1 MECVGA
7 IDQGTQSSR
16 FLLYSKQGKLVC
28 SSQVQLSQSYPSRG
42 WVEQSPKDILESVV
56 EAMKATFKEMQG
68 RNEEVIVQAIGIAN
82 QRETT
87 VVWDLKTGKPLYN
100 AIVWMDGRTKSICD
114 AVMAKHGGRD
124 SFRSVTGLPV
134 STYFSSYKLQWLIE
148 NVPEVGQAAKEG
160 RCMFGTVDTW
170 LIYNLTGG
178 VQGGVHVTDVSNAS
192 RTNLMDIHTLSWSE
206 DVMRIFKAENV
217 ILPKICSNAEVYG
230 HVNIDNVPELAG
242 IPISGCLGDQQA
254 AMLGHRCQQGQ
265 AKNTYGTG
273 CFMLLNTGT
282 TAIDSSHGLVTTVS
296 YKLGPDAPVNYAL
309 EGSIAIAGQGIS
321 WLKDSL
327 EIIRDP
333 SETETLAASVS
344 NSGGVY
350 LVPAFGGLLAPW
362 WEPDAR
368 GVIVG
373 LTLGTT
379 RAHIIR
385 AMLEAICFQTADIL
399 EAMKNDADLGDLSCL
414 FVDGGASRNE
424 LLMQMQSDILQ
435 VKIERPANL
444 ETTSLGAALAA
455 GLGVGMWTYQQVFD
469 DLKDESVRQT
479 FSPRIDAGA
488 AKLMHDQWKVAVQR
502 AMGLATLMPGD

>member
-1 MECVGA
+1 MECIGA

-16 FLLYSKQGKLVC
+16 FLLYNKLGNLIC
-28 SSQVQLSQSYPSRG
+28 SSHVPVPQSYPRRG
-42 WVEQSPKDILESVV
+42 WVEQNAVEVLASVV
-56 EAMKATFKEMQG
+56 EAMHTTLKEMQD
-68 RNEEVIVQAIGIAN
+68 RNQKVAIRAIGIAN

-87 VVWDLKTGKPLYN
+87 VVWDAKTGEPLYN
-100 AIVWMDGRTKSICD
+100 AIVWMDGRTKGICD
-114 AVMAKHGGRD
+114 EVIANYGGRD
-124 SFRSVTGLPV
+124 GFRSVTGLPV

-148 NVPEVGQAAKEG
+148 NVAEVAQAAAQG
-160 RCMFGTVDTW
+160 RCMFGTIDTW

-178 VQGGVHVTDVSNAS
+178 CQGGVHVTDVTNAS
-192 RTNLMDIHTLSWSE
+192 RTNLMNIHTLSWSK
-206 DVMRIFKAENV
+206 DIMRIFKAENV

-230 HVNIDNVPELAG
+230 HVNMKSIPELAG
-242 IPISGCLGDQQA
+242 IPISGSLGDQQA

-273 CFMLLNTGT
+273 CFMLLHTGT
-282 TAIDSSHGLVTTVS
+282 KPVDSSHGLLTTIS
-296 YKLGPDAPVNYAL
+296 HKLGPDAPVNYAL
-309 EGSIAIAGQGIS
+309 EGSVAIAGQGIS

-327 EIIRDP
+327 EIIKDP

-399 EAMKNDADLGDLSCL
+399 EAMKNDADLGNLSCL
-414 FVDGGASRNE
+414 FVDGGASKNE
-424 LLMQMQSDILQ
+424 LLMQMQADILQ
-435 VKIERPANL
+435 VRIERPANL

-455 GLGVGMWTYQQVFD
+455 GLGVGLWTYQQVFE
-469 DLKDESVRQT
+469 DLEDRSVTHT
-479 FSPRIDAGA
+479 FVPNIEPAA
-488 AKLMHDQWKVAVQR
+488 AKVMHEQWKVAVQR